1 MPSTT
6 LTRRPLDG
14 RRSGRGRLTRRSV
27 LGTAGLL
34 GVGTLTGCGIP
45 AAYVDEDRR
54 SAPDRSEQEK
64 RLAFSNWT
72 QYIDVDDSGRRPT
85 LDAFT
90 EQTGIKVTYTEDI
103 NDNDEFFGKIGPV
116 LTQGTDPGRDLMVV
130 SDWMAGRYV
139 SLGWVQAMD
148 RANLPNVTAQLD
160 PQLADPAFDPGRKRS
175 VPWQSGITGI
185 AYNRKALGRE
195 IRSTADLWA
204 PDLKGRVTLFAG
216 LDEALG
222 LLMLA
227 QGADI
232 AAFTDDDAHRA
243 MDLVQKMVDARHV
256 RRFTGNDYTSDLAS
270 GAALACQAYSG
281 DAVQLTAENPDIEFV
296 VPEEGGELWAESLL
310 IPNRAGHKRNAEL
323 LIDHY
328 YQPEVAAELAA
339 FVQYICP
346 VPAAR
351 EVLAASGDQEKA
363 ELAEHPLVFPTEEM
377 RARLRT
383 MRDVTSAERP
393 ELHKVW
399 GRITGV

>member
-1 MPSTT
+1 MTGSTPTRPSAPPAV
-6 LTRRPLDG
+6 R
-14 RRSGRGRLTRRSV
+14 RRSV
-27 LGTAGLL
+27 LGGAALL
-34 GVGTLTGCGIP
+34 GAGTLAGCGIP
-45 AAYVDEDRR
+45 SAYVPEDRR
-54 SAPDRSEQEK
+54 SAPDRSESEK

-72 QYIDVDDSGRRPT
+72 QYIDTDDAGGRPT
-85 LDAFT
+85 LDAFS
-90 EQTGIKVTYTEDI
+90 ERTGIEVTYTEDI
-103 NDNDEFFGKIGPV
+103 NDNDEFFGKISPV
-116 LTQGTDPGRDLMVV
+116 LTQGAAPGRDLMVI

-139 SLGWVQAMD
+139 ALGWVQAMD
-148 RANLPNVTAQLD
+148 RDNLPNVTANLD
-160 PQLADPAFDPGRKRS
+160 PQLADPAFDPGRRRS

-222 LLMLA
+222 LLMLS

-232 AAFTDDDAHRA
+232 AKFSADDARKA
-243 MDLVQKMVDARHV
+243 MDLVQKAVDSGHV
-256 RRFTGNDYTSDLAS
+256 RRFTGNDYTGDLAS

-296 VPEEGGELWAESLL
+296 VPEEGGELWAESLM
-310 IPNRAGHKRNAEL
+310 IPNRAAHKRNAEL

-328 YQPEVAAELAA
+328 YRPEVAAELAA
-339 FVQYICP
+339 SVQYICP

-351 EVLAASGDQEKA
+351 EVLAASGDREKA
-363 ELAEHPLVFPTEEM
+363 ELAENPLLFPTEEM

>member
-1 MPSTT
+1 MSRTT
-6 LTRRPLDG
+6 LTRRPDG
-14 RRSGRGRLTRRSV
+14 RRRPTRRSV

-34 GVGTLTGCGIP
+34 GATTLTGCGIP
-45 AAYVDEDRR
+45 SAYVAEDRR
-54 SAPDRSEQEK
+54 SAPDRSEQEQ

-72 QYIDVDDSGRRPT
+72 QYIDTDDEGRRPT

-90 EQTGIKVTYTEDI
+90 ERTGIEVTYTEDI

-139 SLGWVQAMD
+139 SLGWVQTMD
-148 RANLPNVTAQLD
+148 RANQPNVTAHLD
-160 PQLADPAFDPGRKRS
+160 PQLASPAFDPGRQRS

-185 AYNRKALGRE
+185 AYNRKELGRE
-195 IRSTADLWA
+195 LRSTADLWA

-222 LLMLA
+222 LLMLSH
-227 QGADI
+227 GADL

-243 MDLVQKMVDARHV
+243 MDLVQRMVDARHI

-281 DAVQLTAENPDIEFV
+281 DAVQLTAENPDIAFV

-339 FVQYICP
+339 AVQYICP

-351 EVLAASGDQEKA
+351 EVLAASGEKEKA

-377 RARLRT
+377 RARLHT
-383 MRDVTSAERP
+383 MRDVTAAERP
-393 ELHKVW
+393 GLHKVW

>member
-1 MPSTT
+1 MPSSRTT
-6 LTRRPLDG
+6 LTRRSVNSPALH
-14 RRSGRGRLTRRSV
+14 RRSV
-27 LGTAGLL
+27 LGGAALL
-34 GVGTLTGCGIP
+34 GAGTLTGCGIP
-45 AAYVDEDRR
+45 SAYVAEDRR
-54 SAPDRSEQEK
+54 SAPDRSESDK
-64 RLAFSNWT
+64 RLVFSNWT
-72 QYIDVDDSGRRPT
+72 QYIDTDDGGGRPT
-85 LDAFT
+85 LDAFV
-90 EQTGIKVTYTEDI
+90 EKTGIEVTYTEDI
-103 NDNDEFFGKIGPV
+103 NDNDEFFGKISPV
-116 LTQGTDPGRDLMVV
+116 LTQGAAPGRDLMVI

-148 RANLPNVTAQLD
+148 RANLPNVTANLD
-160 PQLADPAFDPGRKRS
+160 PQLADPAFDPGRTRS

-195 IRSTADLWA
+195 IKSTADLWA

-222 LLMLA
+222 LLMLS

-232 AAFTDDDAHRA
+232 AKFSDDDARKA
-243 MDLVQKMVDARHV
+243 MDLVQKAVDSGHV

-296 VPEEGGELWAESLL
+296 VPEEGGELWAESLM
-310 IPNRAGHKRNAEL
+310 IPNRAAHKRNAEL
-323 LIDHY
+323 LIDYY

-351 EVLAASGDQEKA
+351 EVLAASGDKEKA
-363 ELAEHPLVFPTEEM
+363 ELAENPLLFPTEEM

>member
-1 MPSTT
+1 MSPTT
-6 LTRRPLDG
+6 PTRRA
-14 RRSGRGRLTRRSV
+14 LTRRSV

-34 GVGTLTGCGIP
+34 GAGTLTGCGIP
-45 AAYVDEDRR
+45 SAYVAEERR
-54 SAPDRSEQEK
+54 SAPDRSGDEP
-64 RLAFSNWT
+64 RLVFSNWT
-72 QYIDVDDSGRRPT
+72 QYIDADDDGRRPT

-90 EQTGIKVTYTEDI
+90 ERTGIAVTYTEDI
-103 NDNDEFFGKIGPV
+103 NDNDEFFGKMGPV

-139 SLGWVQAMD
+139 SLGWVQTLD
-148 RANLPNVTAQLD
+148 RANLPHVTAHLD
-160 PQLADPAFDPGRKRS
+160 PQLAAPAFDTGRRRS

-185 AYNRKALGRE
+185 AYNRKELGRE
-195 IRSTADLWA
+195 LRSTTDLWA

-227 QGADI
+227 HGADI
-232 AAFTDDDAHRA
+232 AAFTADDAHRA
-243 MDLVQKMVDARHV
+243 MDQVQKMVDTRHV

-281 DAVQLTAENPDIEFV
+281 DAVQLMAENPDLDFV

-310 IPNRAGHKRNAEL
+310 VPNRAGHKRNAEQ

-339 FVQYICP
+339 AVQYICP

-351 EVLAASGDQEKA
+351 EVLAGSGEKEKA

-377 RARLRT
+377 RARLHT

-393 ELHKVW
+393 VLHKVW

>member
-1 MPSTT
+1 MSRTT
-6 LTRRPLDG
+6 
-14 RRSGRGRLTRRSV
+14 LTRRSV
-27 LGTAGLL
+27 LGTAGLI

-45 AAYVDEDRR
+45 SAYVAEDRR
-54 SAPDRSEQEK
+54 SAPDRSDSEK

-72 QYIDVDDSGRRPT
+72 QYIDVDDDGGGRPT

-90 EQTGIKVTYTEDI
+90 ERTGIKVSYTEDI

-160 PQLADPAFDPGRKRS
+160 PQLANPAFDPGRRRS

-185 AYNRKALGRE
+185 AYNRKELGRE
-195 IRSTADLWA
+195 IKSTADLWA

-222 LLMLA
+222 LLMLGH
-227 QGADI
+227 GADI
-232 AAFTDDDAHRA
+232 AAFTEDDAHRA
-243 MDLVQKMVDARHV
+243 MDLVQKMVDSRHI

-281 DAVQLTAENPDIEFV
+281 DAVQLTAENPDIAFV

-310 IPNRAGHKRNAEL
+310 IPNRATHKQNAEL

-339 FVQYICP
+339 AVQYICP

-351 EVLAASGDQEKA
+351 EVLAASGDKEKA
-363 ELAEHPLVFPTEEM
+363 ALAEHPLLFPTDEM
-377 RARLRT
+377 RARLHT

-393 ELHKVW
+393 GLHKVW

>member
-1 MPSTT
+1 MSSTT
-6 LTRRPLDG
+6 LTRRPTRH
-14 RRSGRGRLTRRSV
+14 RRPSRRAV
-27 LGTAGLL
+27 LGAAGLL
-34 GVGTLTGCGIP
+34 GVGTLSGCGIP
-45 AAYVDEDRR
+45 SAYVAEDRR
-54 SAPDRSEQEK
+54 SAPDRSEHER

-90 EQTGIKVTYTEDI
+90 ERTGIKVTYTEDI

-139 SLGWVQAMD
+139 SLGWVQTMD
-148 RANLPNVTAQLD
+148 RAGMPNVAAQLD
-160 PQLADPAFDPGRKRS
+160 PQLADPAFDPGRRRS

-185 AYNRKALGRE
+185 AYNRKELGRE
-195 IRSTADLWA
+195 IRTTADLWA

-227 QGADI
+227 HGADL
-232 AAFTDDDAHRA
+232 AAFTSDDAHRA
-243 MDLVQKMVDARHV
+243 MDLVQKLVDSRHI

-270 GAALACQAYSG
+270 GAAIACQAYSG

-323 LIDHY
+323 LVDHY

-339 FVQYICP
+339 AVQYICP

-351 EVLAASGDQEKA
+351 EVLAASGDKEKA
-363 ELAEHPLVFPTEEM
+363 ELAEHPLLFPTEEM
-377 RARLRT
+377 RARLHT

-393 ELHKVW
+393 DLHKVW

>member
-1 MPSTT
+1 MSSTT
-6 LTRRPLDG
+6 PTRRPTRH
-14 RRSGRGRLTRRSV
+14 RRPSRRAV
-27 LGTAGLL
+27 LGGAAGLL
-34 GVGTLTGCGIP
+34 GAGTLSGCGIP
-45 AAYVDEDRR
+45 SAYVAEDRR
-54 SAPDRSEQEK
+54 SAPDRSEHER

-90 EQTGIKVTYTEDI
+90 ERTGIKVAYTEDI

-139 SLGWVQAMD
+139 ALGWVQAMD
-148 RANLPNVTAQLD
+148 REGMPNVTAQLD
-160 PQLADPAFDPGRKRS
+160 PQLADPAFDPGRRRS

-185 AYNRKALGRE
+185 AYNRKELGRE

-227 QGADI
+227 HGADI
-232 AAFTDDDAHRA
+232 AAFTSDDAHRA
-243 MDLVQKMVDARHV
+243 MDLVQKLVDSRHI

-339 FVQYICP
+339 AVQYICP

-351 EVLAASGDQEKA
+351 EVLAASGDKEKA
-363 ELAEHPLVFPTEEM
+363 ELAEHPLLFPTEEM
-377 RARLRT
+377 RARLHT

-393 ELHKVW
+393 DLHKVW

>member
-1 MPSTT
+1 MSPTT
-6 LTRRPLDG
+6 PTRRA
-14 RRSGRGRLTRRSV
+14 LTRRSV

-34 GVGTLTGCGIP
+34 GAGTLTGCGIP
-45 AAYVDEDRR
+45 SAYVAEERR
-54 SAPDRSEQEK
+54 SAPDRSGDEP
-64 RLAFSNWT
+64 RLVFSNWT
-72 QYIDVDDSGRRPT
+72 QYIDADDDGRRPT

-90 EQTGIKVTYTEDI
+90 ERTGIAVTYTEDI
-103 NDNDEFFGKIGPV
+103 NDNDEFFGKMGPV
-116 LTQGTDPGRDLMVV
+116 LIQGTDPGRDLMVV

-139 SLGWVQAMD
+139 SLGWVQTLD
-148 RANLPNVTAQLD
+148 RVNLPHVTAHLD
-160 PQLADPAFDPGRKRS
+160 PQLAAPAFDPGRRRS

-185 AYNRKALGRE
+185 AYNRKELGRE
-195 IRSTADLWA
+195 LRSTADLWA

-227 QGADI
+227 HGADI
-232 AAFTDDDAHRA
+232 AAFTADDAHRA
-243 MDLVQKMVDARHV
+243 MDQVQKMVDTRHV

-281 DAVQLTAENPDIEFV
+281 DAVQLMAENPDLDFV

-310 IPNRAGHKRNAEL
+310 VPNRAGHKRNAEQ

-339 FVQYICP
+339 AVQYICP

-351 EVLAASGDQEKA
+351 EVLAASGEKEKA

-377 RARLRT
+377 RARLHT

-393 ELHKVW
+393 VLHKVW

>member
-1 MPSTT
+1 MLSATT
-6 LTRRPLDG
+6 LTRPRNS
-14 RRSGRGRLTRRSV
+14 RSIRRRSV
-27 LGTAGLL
+27 LGGAALL
-34 GVGTLTGCGIP
+34 GTGTLTGCGIP
-45 AAYVDEDRR
+45 SAYVAEDRR
-54 SAPDRSEQEK
+54 SIPDRSDREK

-72 QYIDVDDSGRRPT
+72 QYIDTDDEGHRPT

-90 EQTGIKVTYTEDI
+90 ERTGIEVTYTEDI
-103 NDNDEFFGKIGPV
+103 NDNDEFFGKISPV
-116 LTQGTDPGRDLMVV
+116 LTQGADPGRDLMVI

-148 RANLPNVTAQLD
+148 RDNLPNVTANLD
-160 PQLADPAFDPGRKRS
+160 PQLADPAFDPGRRRS

-195 IRSTADLWA
+195 LKSTADLWA

-222 LLMLA
+222 LLMLS
-227 QGADI
+227 QSVDVSR
-232 AAFTDDDAHRA
+232 FSDDDAHRA
-243 MDLVQKMVDARHV
+243 MDIVQKMVDTGHI

-270 GAALACQAYSG
+270 GAAVACQAYSG
-281 DAVQLTAENPDIEFV
+281 DAVQLTAQNPDIEFV

-310 IPNRAGHKRNAEL
+310 IPNRARHKRNAEL

-351 EVLAASGDQEKA
+351 EVLAASGDKDKA
-363 ELAEHPLVFPTEEM
+363 ELAENPLLFPTDEM
-377 RARLRT
+377 RARLHT
-383 MRDVTSAERP
+383 MRDVTSDERP
-393 ELHKVW
+393 ALHKVW

>member
-1 MPSTT
+1 MSSTT
-6 LTRRPLDG
+6 LTRRPAG
-14 RRSGRGRLTRRSV
+14 RRRPTRRSV

-34 GVGTLTGCGIP
+34 GLGSLTGCGIP
-45 AAYVDEDRR
+45 SAYVAEDRR
-54 SAPDRSEQEK
+54 SAPDRSEREQ

-72 QYIDVDDSGRRPT
+72 QYIDTDDEGGRPT

-90 EQTGIKVTYTEDI
+90 ERTGIQVTYTEDI

-139 SLGWVQAMD
+139 SLGWVQTMD

-160 PQLADPAFDPGRKRS
+160 PQLADPAFDPGRRRS

-185 AYNRKALGRE
+185 AYNRKELGRE

-227 QGADI
+227 HGADL
-232 AAFTDDDAHRA
+232 AAFTEDDAHRA

-281 DAVQLTAENPDIEFV
+281 DAVQLTAENPDIAFV

-339 FVQYICP
+339 AVQYICP

-351 EVLAASGDQEKA
+351 EVLAASGDKEKA

-377 RARLRT
+377 RARLHT

-393 ELHKVW
+393 GLHKVW